1 MNSILPIFEDVSKF
15 SSYYNLVEI
24 ITKILSQFM
33 GNQSPPLNGWLA
45 QNLMPINS
53 FFLSYAKTRSAL
65 IEMDPDFMKEY
76 YAIQESVLIYSQ

>member
-1 MNSILPIFEDVSKF
+1 
-15 SSYYNLVEI
+15 
-24 ITKILSQFM
+24 M
-33 GNQSPPLNGWLA
+33 GNQSPPLSGWLA

-53 FFLSYAKTRSAL
+53 FFLSYAKSRSAL